1 MALCSVPRFTLS
13 RNVDNEF
20 IFTVKENGTTTPMV
34 IDPQD
39 TFLLKLVLLEDN
51 ETIDF
56 SKYLEVETAIDGR
69 LRFFITK
76 EEVDELVSERG
87 PKPDRYYLK
96 PVYKLYIEANTVV
109 NGVFVATIGQ
119 VYVG

>member
-1 MALCSVPRFTLS
+1 M
-13 RNVDNEF
+13 E
-20 IFTVKENGTTTPMV
+20 
-34 IDPQD
+34 IDPSD

-51 ETIDF
+51 ETVAF
-56 SKYLEVETAIDGR
+56 TQNLEVENAVDGR
-69 LRFFITK
+69 LRFFITE
-76 EEVDELVSERG
+76 EEVDNLISERG

-109 NGVFVATIGQ
+109 NGVFVASIGQ